1 MGIVFCT
8 IKETTLTAINGNC
21 ILLSSLGLSAEN
33 ISANNELVLK
43 KIRENIIFLVVL
55 GFS

>member
-1 MGIVFCT
+1 
-8 IKETTLTAINGNC
+8 
-21 ILLSSLGLSAEN
+21 LGLSAAN
-33 ISANNELVLK
+33 ISANKELELK